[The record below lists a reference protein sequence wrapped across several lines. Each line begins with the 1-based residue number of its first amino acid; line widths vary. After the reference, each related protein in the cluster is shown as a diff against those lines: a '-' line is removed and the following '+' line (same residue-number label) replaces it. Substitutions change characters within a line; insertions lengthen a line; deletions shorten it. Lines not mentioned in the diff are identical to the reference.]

1 MSIENRIFPP
11 MWDFAFK
18 NIFGDN
24 EQLFIDFVNSVFED
38 KNETKVKKVVFEN
51 TEIVKDHINGKA
63 TRLDVKALLDDE
75 TYINIEVQIRDEKSF
90 AKRTLYYWSHL
101 YGGQIESGDDFFKLK
116 KSICINILNF
126 KAIENECFHNV
137 YGVANLEDHSRFLT
151 DFEVHFLELPKWT
164 EKSYDTMSQ
173 LEKWTLFL
181 KAPSEKVLEELS
193 MQGQVFDQAYK
204 KLKYVSQD
212 PVARARYDAELKY
225 ELDFNTAVRAA
236 ELRATREKAFEMA
249 RSLKALGVSL
259 DIIVKASGLDLEQ
272 IEQA

>member
-1 MSIENRIFPP
+1 